1 MKQKHLH
8 PATGFTVTE
17 LLVAVAA
24 GAVVLAAVT
33 VASVALQKSFS
44 AADNFLGTQM
54 QQIRIVDYLSR
65 DVRRSY
71 IVTASIDLKTITCII
86 PNYVDGNARSTPKVL
101 TTKSGTV
108 VTTVVSYP
116 KSRTVADA
124 VTTNASATLTS
135 ATAAFTSADIG
146 ASVAGVNIPTGATIQ
161 SVSNATTATLSAN
174 ATASTSNAMV
184 TFGATTVVYS
194 ISGNSIV
201 RTENGVVTNIA
212 SSTDSLLPQTTN
224 VPLSNTQYTTTSIT
238 FQPTFTSGGA
248 AAEQSGT
255 TVFATTYLRNKRRG

>member
-1 MKQKHLH
+1 MKRKYLH
-8 PATGFTVTE
+8 PATGFTIAE

-33 VASVALQKSFS
+33 VASVTLQKSFS
-44 AADNFLGTQM
+44 ATDNFLGTQM

-71 IVTASIDLKTITCII
+71 IVTASSDLKTITCII
-86 PNYVDGNARSTPKVL
+86 PTYLNGNVRSTPTAR
-101 TTKSGTV
+101 TTQTG
-108 VTTVVSYP
+108 TVVSYP
-116 KSRTVADA
+116 KSRTVTDA

-146 ASVAGVNIPTGATIQ
+146 ASAAGVNIPAGTTIQ
-161 SVSNATTATLSAN
+161 SVSNATTVTLSAN
-174 ATASTSNAMV
+174 ATASTSNATV

-212 SSTDSLLPQTTN
+212 SSTDSLLPQTTD
-224 VPLSNTQYTTTSIT
+224 VTLSNTQYTTTSIT

-255 TVFATTYLRNKRRG
+255 TLFATTYLRNKRRG

>member
-1 MKQKHLH
+1 MKRKHLH
-8 PATGFTVTE
+8 SATGFTVAE
-17 LLVAVAA
+17 LLVSVAA
-24 GAVVLAAVT
+24 GAFVLAAVT
-33 VASVALQKSFS
+33 LASVALQKSFS

-71 IVTASIDLKTITCII
+71 IVTASSDLKTITCII
-86 PNYVDGNARSTPKVL
+86 PNYFNGNVRSTPTVR
-101 TTKSGTV
+101 TTATG
-108 VTTVVSYP
+108 TVVSYP
-116 KSRTVADA
+116 KSRTVTDA
-124 VTTNASATLTS
+124 VTTSGSATLTS
-135 ATAAFTSADIG
+135 STAAFTSADIG
-146 ASVAGVNIPTGATIQ
+146 ASVAGVNIPTGTTIQ
-161 SVSNATTATLSAN
+161 SVSNSTTVTLSAD

-212 SSTDSLLPQTTN
+212 SSTDSLLPQTTD
-224 VPLSNTQYTTTSIT
+224 VILSNTQYTTTSIT
-238 FQPTFTSGGA
+238 FQPIFTSGGA

>member
-44 AADNFLGTQM
+44 AADKFLGTQM

-71 IVTASIDLKTITCII
+71 IVTASSDLKTITCII
-86 PNYVDGNARSTPKVL
+86 PNYLNGNARSTPTVR
-101 TTKSGTV
+101 TTKNG
-108 VTTVVSYP
+108 TVVSYP
-116 KSRTVADA
+116 KSRTVTDA

-135 ATAAFTSADIG
+135 ATAAFTSRRHWG
-146 ASVAGVNIPTGATIQ
+146 
-161 SVSNATTATLSAN
+161 
-174 ATASTSNAMV
+174 
-184 TFGATTVVYS
+184 
-194 ISGNSIV
+194 ISC
-201 RTENGVVTNIA
+201 RR
-212 SSTDSLLPQTTN
+212 
-224 VPLSNTQYTTTSIT
+224 QYPNRHHDPKCLECYECDPVG
-238 FQPTFTSGGA
+238 Q
-248 AAEQSGT
+248 
-255 TVFATTYLRNKRRG
+255 RDC

>member
-1 MKQKHLH
+1 MKRKHLH
-8 PATGFTVTE
+8 SATGFTVAE
-17 LLVAVAA
+17 LLVSVAA
-24 GAVVLAAVT
+24 GAFVLAAVT
-33 VASVALQKSFS
+33 LASVALQKSFS

-71 IVTASIDLKTITCII
+71 IVTASSDLKTITCII
-86 PNYVDGNARSTPKVL
+86 PNYVSGNVRSTPTVR
-101 TTKSGTV
+101 TTATG
-108 VTTVVSYP
+108 TVVSYP
-116 KSRTVADA
+116 KSRTVTDA
-124 VTTNASATLTS
+124 VTTSGSATLTS
-135 ATAAFTSADIG
+135 STAAFTSADIG
-146 ASVAGVNIPTGATIQ
+146 ASVAGVNIPTGTTIQ
-161 SVSNATTATLSAN
+161 SVSNSTTVTLSAD

-212 SSTDSLLPQTTN
+212 SSTDSLLPQTTD
-224 VPLSNTQYTTTSIT
+224 VILSNTQYTTTSIT
-238 FQPTFTSGGA
+238 FQPIFTSGGA

>member
-44 AADNFLGTQM
+44 AADKFLGTQM

-71 IVTASIDLKTITCII
+71 IVTASSDLKTITCII
-86 PNYVDGNARSTPKVL
+86 PNYLNGNARSTPTVR
-101 TTKSGTV
+101 TTKNG
-108 VTTVVSYP
+108 TVVSYP
-116 KSRTVADA
+116 KSRTVTDA

-146 ASVAGVNIPTGATIQ
+146 ASVAGAISQPAPRSKVSRMLRLRPCRPTRLLAR
-161 SVSNATTATLSAN
+161 
-174 ATASTSNAMV
+174 AMRRLRL
-184 TFGATTVVYS
+184 
-194 ISGNSIV
+194 V
-201 RTENGVVTNIA
+201 R
-212 SSTDSLLPQTTN
+212 P
-224 VPLSNTQYTTTSIT
+224 
-238 FQPTFTSGGA
+238 
-248 AAEQSGT
+248 
-255 TVFATTYLRNKRRG
+255 R

>member
-44 AADNFLGTQM
+44 AADKFLGTQM

-71 IVTASIDLKTITCII
+71 IVTASSDLKTITCII
-86 PNYVDGNARSTPKVL
+86 PNYLNGNARSTPTVR
-101 TTKSGTV
+101 TTKNG
-108 VTTVVSYP
+108 TVVSYP
-116 KSRTVADA
+116 KSRTVTDA

-146 ASVAGVNIPTGATIQ
+146 ASVAGVNIPTGTTIQ

-174 ATASTSNAMV
+174 ATASTSNATV

-194 ISGNSIV
+194 ISGSSIV

-212 SSTDSLLPQTTN
+212 SSTDSLLPQTTD
-224 VPLSNTQYTTTSIT
+224 VILSNTQYTTTSIT

>member
-1 MKQKHLH
+1 MKRKHLH
-8 PATGFTVTE
+8 SATGFTVAE
-17 LLVAVAA
+17 LLVSVAA
-24 GAVVLAAVT
+24 GAFVLAAVT
-33 VASVALQKSFS
+33 LASIALQKSFS

-71 IVTASIDLKTITCII
+71 IVTASSDLKTITCII
-86 PNYVDGNARSTPKVL
+86 PNYVSGNVRSTPTVR
-101 TTKSGTV
+101 TTATG
-108 VTTVVSYP
+108 TVVSYP
-116 KSRTVADA
+116 KSRTVTDA
-124 VTTNASATLTS
+124 VTTSGSATLTS
-135 ATAAFTSADIG
+135 STAAFTSADIG
-146 ASVAGVNIPTGATIQ
+146 ASVAGVNIPTGTTIQ
-161 SVSNATTATLSAN
+161 SVSNSTTVTLSAD

-212 SSTDSLLPQTTN
+212 SSTDSLLPQTTD
-224 VPLSNTQYTTTSIT
+224 VILSNTQYTTTSIT
-238 FQPTFTSGGA
+238 FQPIFTSGGA

>member
-1 MKQKHLH
+1 MKRKHLH
-8 PATGFTVTE
+8 SATGFTVAE
-17 LLVAVAA
+17 LLVSVAA
-24 GAVVLAAVT
+24 GAFVLAAVT
-33 VASVALQKSFS
+33 LASVALQKSFS

-71 IVTASIDLKTITCII
+71 IVTASSDLKTITCII
-86 PNYVDGNARSTPKVL
+86 PNYVSGNVRSTPTVR
-101 TTKSGTV
+101 TTATG
-108 VTTVVSYP
+108 TVVSYP
-116 KSRTVADA
+116 KSRTVTDA
-124 VTTNASATLTS
+124 VTTSGSATLTS

-146 ASVAGVNIPTGATIQ
+146 ASVAGVNIPAGTTIQ
-161 SVSNATTATLSAN
+161 SVSNSTTVTLSAN

-212 SSTDSLLPQTTN
+212 SSTDSLLPQTTD
-224 VPLSNTQYTTTSIT
+224 VILSNTQYTTTSIT
-238 FQPTFTSGGA
+238 FQPIFTSGGA

>member
-1 MKQKHLH
+1 MKRKHLH

-17 LLVAVAA
+17 LLVAVSA
-24 GAVVLAAVT
+24 GTIVLAAVALT
-33 VASVALQKSFS
+33 SVSLQKSFS

-71 IVTASIDLKTITCII
+71 VVTASSDLKTITCII
-86 PNYVDGNARSTPKVL
+86 PNYLNGNARSTPTVR
-101 TTKSGTV
+101 TTQTG
-108 VTTVVSYP
+108 TVVSYP
-116 KSRTVADA
+116 KSRTVTDA

-135 ATAAFTSADIG
+135 ATAAFTAADIG
-146 ASVAGVNIPTGATIQ
+146 ASVAGVNIPTGTTIQ
-161 SVSNATTATLSAN
+161 SVSNGTTVTLSAN
-174 ATASTSNAMV
+174 ATASTSNATV

-194 ISGNSIV
+194 LSGNSII
-201 RTENGVVTNIA
+201 RTENGVVTSIA
-212 SSTDSLLPQTTN
+212 SSTDSLLPQTTD
-224 VPLSNTQYTTTSIT
+224 VILSNTQYTTTSIT

>member
-71 IVTASIDLKTITCII
+71 IVTASSDLKTITCII
-86 PNYVDGNARSTPKVL
+86 PNYVSGNVRSTPTVR
-101 TTKSGTV
+101 TTATG
-108 VTTVVSYP
+108 TVVSYP
-116 KSRTVADA
+116 NSRTVTD
-124 VTTNASATLTS
+124 
-135 ATAAFTSADIG
+135 
-146 ASVAGVNIPTGATIQ
+146 
-161 SVSNATTATLSAN
+161 
-174 ATASTSNAMV
+174 
-184 TFGATTVVYS
+184 S

-212 SSTDSLLPQTTN
+212 SSTDSLLPQTTD
-224 VPLSNTQYTTTSIT
+224 VILSNTQYTTTSIT
-238 FQPTFTSGGA
+238 FQPIFTSGGA

>member
-17 LLVAVAA
+17 LLVACAA

-71 IVTASIDLKTITCII
+71 IVTASSDLKTITCII
-86 PNYVDGNARSTPKVL
+86 PNYLNGNARSTPTVR
-101 TTKSGTV
+101 TTKTG
-108 VTTVVSYP
+108 TVVSYP
-116 KSRTVADA
+116 KSRTVTDA

-135 ATAAFTSADIG
+135 ATAAFTLGHQLPAAISQPAPR
-146 ASVAGVNIPTGATIQ
+146 SK
-161 SVSNATTATLSAN
+161 VSRMLRLRPCRPPRLLAR
-174 ATASTSNAMV
+174 AMRRLRL
-184 TFGATTVVYS
+184 
-194 ISGNSIV
+194 V
-201 RTENGVVTNIA
+201 R
-212 SSTDSLLPQTTN
+212 
-224 VPLSNTQYTTTSIT
+224 
-238 FQPTFTSGGA
+238 
-248 AAEQSGT
+248 
-255 TVFATTYLRNKRRG
+255 LR

>member
-1 MKQKHLH
+1 MKRKHLH
-8 PATGFTVTE
+8 PATGFTVAE

-24 GAVVLAAVT
+24 GAFVLAAVT

-71 IVTASIDLKTITCII
+71 IVTASSDLKTITCII
-86 PNYVDGNARSTPKVL
+86 PKYLNGNVRSTPTAR
-101 TTKSGTV
+101 TTQNGTI
-108 VTTVVSYP
+108 VSYP
-116 KSRTVADA
+116 NSRTVSDA
-124 VTTNASATLTS
+124 VTTSGSATLTS
-135 ATAAFTSADIG
+135 ATAAFSSADIG
-146 ASVAGVNIPTGATIQ
+146 ASVAGVNIPTGTTIQ
-161 SVSNATTATLSAN
+161 SVSNSTTVTLSAN

-194 ISGNSIV
+194 IDGNSIV
-201 RTENGVVTNIA
+201 RTVNGAVTNIA
-212 SSTDSLLPQTTN
+212 SSTDSLLPQTTD
-224 VPLSNTQYTTTSIT
+224 VILSNTQYTTTSIT
-238 FQPTFTSGGA
+238 FQPIFTSGGA

>member
-1 MKQKHLH
+1 MKRKHLH
-8 PATGFTVTE
+8 SATGFTVAE
-17 LLVAVAA
+17 LLVSVAA
-24 GAVVLAAVT
+24 GAFVLAAVT
-33 VASVALQKSFS
+33 LASVALQKSFS

-71 IVTASIDLKTITCII
+71 IVTASSDLKTITCII
-86 PNYVDGNARSTPKVL
+86 PNYLNGNVRSTPTVR
-101 TTKSGTV
+101 TTATG
-108 VTTVVSYP
+108 TVVSYP
-116 KSRTVADA
+116 KSRTVTDA
-124 VTTNASATLTS
+124 VTTSGSATLTS
-135 ATAAFTSADIG
+135 STAAFTSADIG
-146 ASVAGVNIPTGATIQ
+146 ASVAGVNIPTGTTIQ
-161 SVSNATTATLSAN
+161 SVSNSTTVTLSAN

-212 SSTDSLLPQTTN
+212 SSTDSLLPQTTD
-224 VPLSNTQYTTTSIT
+224 VILSNTQYTTTSIT